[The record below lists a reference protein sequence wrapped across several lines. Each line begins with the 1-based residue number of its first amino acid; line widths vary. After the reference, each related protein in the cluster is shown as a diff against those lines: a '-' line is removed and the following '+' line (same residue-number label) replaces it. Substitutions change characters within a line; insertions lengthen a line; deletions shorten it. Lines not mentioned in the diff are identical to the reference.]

1 MGGKTEGKVCIVCGE
16 PLKGRQTKYCSR
28 RCNDKRYYNDN
39 KELWAKYKKPR
50 KNKNCK
56 VCGKP
61 LPKWKQ
67 SYCSE
72 QCIIR
77 KRHDFGSDMIRT
89 KNNRLEHY
97 VPEYCDE
104 CGGQIVVM
112 SDGEYVCKKCGLVY

>member
-1 MGGKTEGKVCIVCGE
+1 MELI
-16 PLKGRQTKYCSR
+16 
-28 RCNDKRYYNDN
+28 N
-39 KELWAKYKKPR
+39 KQALIE
-50 KNKNCK
+50 NMVFSK

-97 VPEYCDE
+97 IPEYCDE

-112 SDGEYVCKKCGLVY
+112 SDGEYVCKKCGLVF